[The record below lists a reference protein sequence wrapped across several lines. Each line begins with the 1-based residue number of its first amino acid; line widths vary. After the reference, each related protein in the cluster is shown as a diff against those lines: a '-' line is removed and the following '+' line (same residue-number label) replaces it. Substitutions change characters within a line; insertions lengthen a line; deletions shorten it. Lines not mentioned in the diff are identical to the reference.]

1 VSESSPPSKRDFFL
15 GLARDW
21 GIAVVVVVAI
31 VAAFNVFFGP
41 SAPSVG
47 EPAPE
52 FSLADTEGTTWTLSE
67 IPERVVVLNFWFT
80 NCPPCRREIPELARW
95 HEANPDV
102 PLLGI
107 HVDPRMPPGAV
118 VQSAK
123 RLGINYPV
131 LDDRSV
137 SVTRD
142 YGIDTFPTTL
152 VIVEGSVVDARIG
165 AVDGP
170 TLDAMVAAV
179 R

>member
-1 VSESSPPSKRDFFL
+1 M
-15 GLARDW
+15 GLLRDW
-21 GIAVVVVVAI
+21 GIALVVVVTI

-41 SAPSVG
+41 RAPATG
-47 EPAPE
+47 PAPD
-52 FSLADTEGTTWTLSE
+52 FTLTDTDGTSWTLST

-80 NCPPCRREIPELARW
+80 NCPPCRREIPELAQW
-95 HEANPDV
+95 HEANPDI

-131 LDDRSV
+131 LDDRAV
-137 SVTRD
+137 TITRD

-152 VIVEGSVVDARIG
+152 VLVDWAIAEAKIG
-165 AVDGP
+165 ALDAA
-170 TLDAMVAAV
+170 TLDAMVARV